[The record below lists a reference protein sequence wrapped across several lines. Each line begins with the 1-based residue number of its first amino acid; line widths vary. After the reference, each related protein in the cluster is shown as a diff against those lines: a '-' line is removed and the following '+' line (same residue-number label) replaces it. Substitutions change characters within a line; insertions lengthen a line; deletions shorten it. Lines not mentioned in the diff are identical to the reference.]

1 MGWATRAHAA
11 LTQGETV
18 HIRPRGHSMSGR
30 INDGDLVTVAPCDA
44 SSVRVGDAVFVRM
57 HGGFLLHLVKAIQ
70 GDRVLIGNNR
80 GKING
85 WVNKNAVIGKVI
97 RVDPA

>member
-1 MGWATRAHAA
+1 MGWTTRARDA

-18 HIRPRGHSMSGR
+18 QLRPRGHSMSGR
-30 INDGDLVTVAPCDA
+30 INDGDLVIVAPCEA
-44 SSVRVGDAVFVRM
+44 SSVRVGDAVFIRI
-57 HGGFLLHLVKAIQ
+57 HGNFLLHLVKAIQ

-85 WVNKNAVIGKVI
+85 WVNKSAVLGKVV
-97 RVDPA
+97 RVDPR